1 MSDDVQ
7 PVFAETIAEAAKS
20 LGVHERT
27 LKSWLAEGAPPK
39 TDDGYNVDAI
49 LQWRAANRKTSD
61 LSLED
66 PDEFKLRMA
75 LAKLKEQEGK
85 ADKVTEEAAI
95 AAYKKHLLAEG
106 LIHASS
112 ANNTFA
118 NALKN
123 IRNRLQ
129 RIPVELAAGYAPEIQ
144 RQLERDLA
152 QRIDIA
158 LRALRIEL
166 ESGIDDD

>member
-1 MSDDVQ
+1 MSDDAQ
-7 PVFAETIAEAAKS
+7 PVFTETIAEAANT

-27 LKSWLAEGAPPK
+27 LKSWLAVGAPAK
-39 TDDGYNVDAI
+39 TDGGYDIRAI
-49 LQWRAANRKTSD
+49 KQWREENRKGADDES
-61 LSLED
+61 EY
-66 PDEFKLRMA
+66 PDDFKLRMA
-75 LAKLKEQEGK
+75 MAKLKEQEGK
-85 ADKVTEEAAI
+85 ADKVAEEATI
-95 AAYKKHLLAEG
+95 AAYKKHLMAEG

-129 RIPVELAAGYAPEIQ
+129 RIPVELAAGYSPEIQ